1 MAAAATIAQQQTA
14 KRDGTRLTFLSR
26 KKRGVKEDGTDD
38 EYFKEAGTSEDVH
51 LKYMADRERE
61 HHTHEKGP
69 IEIIA
74 RAFGWHP
81 KREPNTG
88 GDPNV
93 RAFIEKREKLTRGI
107 FDPRSSKFIGN
118 WDLLIML
125 LLLFTTIVTPYEVR
139 ARYRRFFC
147 HCLSASLSR
156 AGSLRTRTSVV
167 PRLVFALRVFAN
179 FAFRRFAVLRF
190 FHFRRF
196 VCGEEKSG
204 SHNDTPKARIRIHI
218 RHQSNAA
225 LQLGRAPSSQ

>member
-1 MAAAATIAQQQTA
+1 MAAAATVAQQQTA

-93 RAFIEKREKLTRGI
+93 RAFIEKRE
-107 FDPRSSKFIGN
+107 PKFTGK
-118 WDLLIML
+118 
-125 LLLFTTIVTPYEVR
+125 VR
-139 ARYRRFFC
+139 TGMR
-147 HCLSASLSR
+147 ASQR
-156 AGSLRTRTSVV
+156 AAW
-167 PRLVFALRVFAN
+167 ALR
-179 FAFRRFAVLRF
+179 
-190 FHFRRF
+190 
-196 VCGEEKSG
+196 S
-204 SHNDTPKARIRIHI
+204 T
-218 RHQSNAA
+218 
-225 LQLGRAPSSQ
+225 APSTR